1 MKSTTEQTT
10 MICLFHEPSQAD
22 AAVRELVAAGVQS
35 NSIGIMSRKDSAAN
49 PAAMDKW
56 GVPQSDRQ
64 MLADGIN
71 EGGTVIALT
80 APEELAGRVQD
91 IFERH
96 EADKVDEAET
106 PMEARRPLAAAQNLT
121 SDGDHETIDVIEE
134 QLQVG
139 KREVQRGGVRV
150 FQRITE
156 KPVSETITLRKE
168 TVQVDRHPVNRAA
181 TAEELENLT
190 DHSFQVTESNEEA
203 VVSKSAR
210 VVEEVRIGKETT
222 HQEKRIQETLR
233 KTDVTVE
240 QIEPEEV
247 RQAKAGNS

>member
-1 MKSTTEQTT
+1 MKSTSEQTT

-22 AAVRELVAAGVQS
+22 AAVRDLVAAGVPR
-35 NSIGIMSRKDSAAN
+35 NSIGVMSKTGTAAN

-71 EGGTVIALT
+71 DGGTVIALT
-80 APEELAGRVQD
+80 APEELADKVQD

-96 EADKVDEAET
+96 EADKVNEAEA
-106 PMEARRPLAAAQNLT
+106 PEEARRPLAAAQNVAA
-121 SDGDHETIDVIEE
+121 DGEQETIEVIEE
-134 QLQVG
+134 QLKVG
-139 KREVQRGGVRV
+139 KREVRRGGVRV

-168 TVQVDRHPVNRAA
+168 TVQVDRRPVNRTA

-190 DHSFQVTESNEEA
+190 DHSFQVTETDEEA
-203 VVSKSAR
+203 VVSKTAR
-210 VVEEVRIGKETT
+210 VVEEVHIGKETT
-222 HQEKRIQETLR
+222 QQEKRIQDTVR

-240 QIEPEEV
+240 QIEPEDV
-247 RQAKAGNS
+247 RKANAGK